1 MAKKSIIKKTSLK
14 KPKMNLFQLSWFI
27 LKENP
32 VLFLPNILLLVSN
45 LILFL
50 CLIKITG
57 ISSAVLN
64 NNYGALKESIFSSWF
79 IIVVIG
85 YFVLTLLV
93 DNYFITAKYGLIK
106 QVLLKGHAKLSD
118 GLKFAKK
125 YYLTTI
131 TIHILS
137 FLIVFIPLLILA
149 VLLFL
154 LLPFSKLV
162 AISIFIPLAVIYFLY
177 ISIRLIFVYPI
188 MTFES
193 DGEYTSLKE
202 DFHFVK
208 THLHHTLLTW
218 LIVMGVSIFIS
229 IFRENLIDVK
239 SMLHQQLA
247 LIGFLLIAIIMVVEI
262 AVSVWEHVFIF
273 KSYLAARKPSK
284 SKTRKRH

>member
-1 MAKKSIIKKTSLK
+1 MAKKIAKRKASLK

-32 VLFLPNILLLVSN
+32 VLFLPNILLLISN

-57 ISSAVLN
+57 IGSAVLN
-64 NNYGALKESIFSSWF
+64 NDYHLLKESIFSSWF
-79 IIVVIG
+79 VVATII
-85 YFVLTLLV
+85 YFVLTFLI

-118 GLKFAKK
+118 GLDFAKK

-131 TIHILS
+131 GIHIMS
-137 FLIVFIPLLILA
+137 SLIIFIPLLILA

-154 LLPFSKLV
+154 LLPFSTLV

-177 ISIRLIFVYPI
+177 ISIRLIFVYPV
-188 MTFES
+188 MTFEKK
-193 DGEYTSLKE
+193 GAYNSLKE

-229 IFRENLIDVK
+229 VFRENLIDVQ

-262 AVSVWEHVFIF
+262 AVSVWEHIFIF
-273 KSYLAARKPSK
+273 KSYLTARKK
-284 SKTRKRH
+284 H

>member
-1 MAKKSIIKKTSLK
+1 MAKKIAKRKTSLK

-32 VLFLPNILLLVSN
+32 VLFLPNILLLISN

-64 NNYGALKESIFSSWF
+64 NNYGVLKESIFSSWF
-79 IIVVIG
+79 IITVIG
-85 YFVLTLLV
+85 YFIVTLLI

-106 QVLLKGHAKLSD
+106 QVLLKGHAKFSD

-131 TIHILS
+131 GIHVIS
-137 FLIVFIPLLILA
+137 FLIVFVPLLILA
-149 VLLFL
+149 ALLFL

-177 ISIRLIFVYPI
+177 ISIRLIFVYPV

-193 DGEYTSLKE
+193 DGAYTSLKE
-202 DFHFVK
+202 NFHFVK

-229 IFRENLIDVK
+229 IFRENLIEVQ
-239 SMLHQQLA
+239 SMLHQQLV
-247 LIGFLLIAIIMVVEI
+247 LIGFLLIAIIIVVEI
-262 AVSVWEHVFIF
+262 AVSVWEQIFIF

-284 SKTRKRH
+284 SKTKKKR